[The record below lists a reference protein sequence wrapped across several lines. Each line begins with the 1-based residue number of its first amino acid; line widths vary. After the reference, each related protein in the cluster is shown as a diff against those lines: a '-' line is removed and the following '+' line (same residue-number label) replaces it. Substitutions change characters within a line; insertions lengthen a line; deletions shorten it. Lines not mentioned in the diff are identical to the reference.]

1 VTSAP
6 PCCYITAA
14 MRALGLAALL
24 LIPAGRLTAQGTVY
38 HGRLGDTAVVVP
50 RVDTTITVD
59 GVLEEPVW
67 RSAAIL
73 TGFSQYRPVDGRP
86 AEDSTEVLVWYSR
99 DAIHFGIRAFEA
111 HGAVRATLTDRDKI
125 DTEDYVQILLDTFN
139 DRRRAYVFGVNP
151 LGVQADGIRTEGG
164 YGSAG
169 GRGGGAMDG
178 RFENVDM
185 NPDFTFESRGHVT
198 ADGYEVEVRIPFRSI
213 TFSGTASQTWSIN
226 LIRKVQHS
234 AYEDTWTTAVRAN
247 ASFLAQSGTLEGI
260 TDISRGLVLSFNP
273 FATGR
278 MDGAPDSLGAWTYD
292 PTPEI
297 GLNVS
302 WGVTPNLT
310 LDGTA
315 NPDFSQVEADVAQVT
330 VNERFA
336 LFYPEKRPFFLEGIE
351 LFNTPNSLIYT
362 RQIVEPLGGLKLTGK
377 IGGTNVAFLS
387 AVDDRRV
394 SASGEDHPF
403 INALRVRRDIAGQ
416 STAGLAYTDRIEGG
430 ASNRVLSG
438 DVRLVFARLY
448 YLEVQGA
455 GSWTRDGSAT
465 VGAPLWQAT
474 VDRTGRSFGFNY
486 RIQGIAPDFRADVG
500 FVPRT
505 GIVSPSVA
513 NRLSFYGAPGALI
526 EQLTNFLRFEGL
538 WNYDEF
544 FDGGGILESDLG
556 LSSFATIRG
565 GWSARVSPEWKTVRF
580 DPAFYDYFVDV
591 GTDTVPFALPER
603 LTDLWGV
610 GVSVTTPQ
618 GPLTASAGGS
628 IGKEAAFFEPAAA
641 DALSASAT
649 VTWRPTGQLRV
660 EGRYT
665 YSRLD
670 RERDGTRLST
680 ARIPRLKIEYQ
691 VSRPVFVRFV
701 GQYAAQERDAPR
713 DPATDNPILRP
724 DADGTL
730 VPVSGLVQNDFRV
743 DLLFSYHPTPGT
755 VFYLGYGSSLTEDE
769 AFSFQDLERVSDGFF
784 LKLSYLFRM

>member
-1 VTSAP
+1 
-6 PCCYITAA
+6 
-14 MRALGLAALL
+14 MRSLRLLALLLVPAGGLAAQ
-24 LIPAGRLTAQGTVY
+24 GRVY
-38 HGRLGDTAVVVP
+38 HGRLGDTAVAVP
-50 RVDTTITVD
+50 RAETAITINGLLD
-59 GVLEEPVW
+59 EPVW

-86 AEDSTEVLVWYSR
+86 AEDSTDVLVWYSTE
-99 DAIHFGIRAFEA
+99 AIHFGIRAFEA
-111 HGAVRATLTDRDKI
+111 HGGVRATLTDRDKI
-125 DTEDYVQILLDTFN
+125 DTEDYVQLILDTFN

-151 LGVQADGIRTEGG
+151 LGIQADGIRTEGG

-169 GRGGGAMDG
+169 GRGGEMNG

-185 NPDFTFESRGHVT
+185 NPDFTFASRGRVT

-213 TFSGTASQTWSIN
+213 TFSGADTQTWSIN
-226 LIRKVQHS
+226 VIRKVQHS
-234 AYEDTWTTAVRAN
+234 AYEDTWTTAVRAG
-247 ASFLAQSGTLEGI
+247 ASFLTQSGTLEGI

-278 MDGAPDSLGAWTYD
+278 MDGAPDSVGDWTYD
-292 PTPEI
+292 PTPEL

-302 WGVTPNLT
+302 WGITPNLT

-362 RQIVEPLGGLKLTGK
+362 RQIAEPLGGLKLTGK
-377 IGGTNVAFLS
+377 IGGTNVALLS
-387 AVDDRRV
+387 AVDDQQI
-394 SASGEDHPF
+394 STTGEDSPI
-403 INALRVRRDIAGQ
+403 INALRVRGDIGEQ
-416 STAGLAYTDRIEGG
+416 STAGIAYTDRIEG
-430 ASNRVLSG
+430 STYNRVASG

-448 YLEVQGA
+448 YVEVQGA
-455 GSWTRDGSAT
+455 GSWTHDGTTT
-465 VGAPLWQAT
+465 VSAPLWQAT

-500 FVPRT
+500 YVPRT
-505 GIVSPSVA
+505 GIVAPSIT
-513 NRLSFYGAPGALI
+513 NRLSFYGAPGALV
-526 EQLTNFLRFEGL
+526 EQWTNFLRFDGL

-544 FDGGGILESDLG
+544 FDGGSILESGLG
-556 LSSFATIRG
+556 LSSSFTIRG
-565 GWSARVSPEWKTVRF
+565 GWSARVSPEWETVRF
-580 DPAFYDYFVDV
+580 DPAFYDDYYVDM
-591 GTDTVPFALPER
+591 GTDTIPFALPDR
-603 LTDLWGV
+603 LSGLWGF
-610 GVSVTTPQ
+610 GVSLSTPQ

-628 IGKEAAFFEPAAA
+628 LGKSAAFFEPAAA
-641 DALSASAT
+641 DALSANAT
-649 VTWRPTGQLRV
+649 VTWRPTDQLRI
-660 EGRYT
+660 EGRYV

-691 VSRPVFVRFV
+691 ISRPVFVRFV

-724 DADGTL
+724 GDAGTL
-730 VPVSGLVQNDFRV
+730 TPVPALVQNDLRV

-755 VFYLGYGSSLTEDE
+755 VFYLGYGSSLTEAD
-769 AFSFQDLERVSDGFF
+769 AFTFQDLERVSDGFF
-784 LKLSYLFRM
+784 LKLSYLFRV